1 MPRVKSSLVDD
12 IFNLILER
20 INNYSYI
27 TGDSISEI
35 SLAEELHISRTPV
48 REALLKLI
56 DFGLLT
62 KEKSKV
68 VVKSLNLYDIK
79 EILDARLAIELMSVR
94 LLNIRG
100 GLTPG
105 ESKSF
110 KEFYEQFSKSIDDNN
125 IEKFFMYDMEFHKM
139 IISFSQNSRLIEFA
153 QKLDIQS
160 QRFRKITILTPGR
173 HKTADKEHADIVKAF
188 SENNTELLNEMLTHH
203 TEYSKKNYEEILT
216 NDTWSKMIK
225 SLRV

>member
-1 MPRVKSSLVDD
+1 MPRVKSSIVDD

-35 SLAEELHISRTPV
+35 SLADELHVSRTPV

-100 GLTPG
+100 GLTPT
-105 ESKSF
+105 EAKAF
-110 KEFYEQFSKSIDDNN
+110 NEFYAQFSQSIDDNN
-125 IEKFFMYDMEFHKM
+125 IEKFFMFDMEFHKM

-173 HKTADKEHADIVKAF
+173 HKSADKEHADIVKAF
-188 SENNTELLNEMLTHH
+188 EDNNTELLNEMLTHH
-203 TEYSKKNYEEILT
+203 TECSKKNYEEILT